1 MARVSKSPIDEYGEI
16 RLARFYALLAKG
28 LFRVEAGRAAQIDP
42 GKVDRWLRAGDKGA
56 EHCVTFARR
65 VRGAEAALVEK
76 ELDAIRA
83 ADDYRARVWF
93 LERRFPKQWGP
104 RGDGDAEVTAGQVD
118 ELREKLR
125 DRLEAIIG
133 QRDTAAGDS

>member
-1 MARVSKSPIDEYGEI
+1 MARVSVSPVAEYGEI

-28 LFRVEAGRAAQIDP
+28 LFRVEACRAAQIDP
-42 GKVDRWLRAGDKGA
+42 GRVDRWLRAGEQGA
-56 EHCVTFARR
+56 EAFVEFTRR
-65 VRGAEAALVEK
+65 VREAEAELVEH
-76 ELDAIRA
+76 ELDMIRK

-93 LERRFPKQWGP
+93 LERRFPRQWGP